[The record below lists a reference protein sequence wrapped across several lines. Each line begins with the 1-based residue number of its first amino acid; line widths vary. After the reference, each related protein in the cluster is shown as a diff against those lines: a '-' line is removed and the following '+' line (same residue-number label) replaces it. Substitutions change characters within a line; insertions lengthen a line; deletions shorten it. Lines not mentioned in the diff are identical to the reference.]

1 MSNGRIEIPLD
12 EYNAMSEKIK
22 EHEKVINSI
31 SHEASNFKEENEALR
46 DLLTEIHGMNS
57 FDRVTQWANIKR
69 KIEGFLKHE
78 E

>member
-1 MSNGRIEIPLD
+1 MSKGRIEIPLE
-12 EYNAMSEKIK
+12 EYNTMCDKIK
-22 EHEKVINSI
+22 EHERIINDM
-31 SHEASNFKEENEALR
+31 SHEASRFKEENEALR

>member
-12 EYNAMSEKIK
+12 EYNIMSQKIK

-31 SHEASNFKEENEALR
+31 SHEASILKEENEALR
-46 DLLTEIHGMNS
+46 DLLNEIHRMNL

-78 E
+78 V